1 MTLRDSR
8 EQLQKNLSNL
18 RKAWRR
24 VRRDTIRNWF
34 HHGGFEESKETVE
47 EEQDEETISFV
58 KDAVKRGIIS
68 ADSFEEYVS
77 IDDEVLTSA
86 FKTDKDIVREFQK
99 ENVNQVET
107 DDEED
112 ADPGVQNFIT
122 ANEAAV
128 ALKTMQHI
136 LIQQDNASR
145 SLSNLEE
152 IDTFCRRILL
162 KKIAAKINNRL
173 F

>member
-1 MTLRDSR
+1 MTLRNNR

-24 VRRDTIRNWF
+24 IKRDTIRNCF
-34 HHGGFEESKETVE
+34 RHRGFEESKETVE

>member
-1 MTLRDSR
+1 M
-8 EQLQKNLSNL
+8 
-18 RKAWRR
+18 
-24 VRRDTIRNWF
+24 
-34 HHGGFEESKETVE
+34 KETVE
-47 EEQDEETISFV
+47 KEQDEETISVV
-58 KDAVKRGIIS
+58 KDAVKRSIIS
-68 ADSFEEYVS
+68 ADLFKEYVS
-77 IDDEVLTSA
+77 MDDKVLTFSVS
-86 FKTDKDIVREFQK
+86 TDKDIVRGFQK
-99 ENVNQVET
+99 ENINQVET
-107 DDEED
+107 DDED

-128 ALKTMQHI
+128 ALKTIQHI

>member
-1 MTLRDSR
+1 M
-8 EQLQKNLSNL
+8 
-18 RKAWRR
+18 
-24 VRRDTIRNWF
+24 
-34 HHGGFEESKETVE
+34 KETVE
-47 EEQDEETISFV
+47 KEQDEETISVV
-58 KDAVKRGIIS
+58 KDAVKRSIIS
-68 ADSFEEYVS
+68 ADLFKEYVS
-77 IDDEVLTSA
+77 MDDKVLTFSVT
-86 FKTDKDIVREFQK
+86 TDKDIVRGFQK
-99 ENVNQVET
+99 ENINQVET
-107 DDEED
+107 DDED

-128 ALKTMQHI
+128 ALKTIQHI